1 MHGTPIDPIVELLLA
16 ALAKFVIIVV
26 LLLTASAV
34 VLVDLLAGGL
44 LLAVVRRKRFLF
56 LLLPPIN
63 FALYLLLLP
72 PLAWWLWED
81 EIAFVDH
88 FRSPLAGLTLL
99 AVPTLALLGWLSAG
113 MLAPVQVMLRW
124 LWTPEADRP
133 GDDPTLADYL
143 AQSAA
148 TTRWQAYRE
157 GLAAP
162 RRGFAYLCH
171 HPRLWRYAVTPILLN
186 ILVTGF
192 ALFLFLAAVAGF
204 ATYLHPQF
212 PAGWGWLLLEIAC
225 AILLL
230 LVALGLTWATWLLLQ
245 AILCGHFY
253 GKLARQ
259 VEIQLGAD
267 PAELKE
273 PPLASQVLDAL
284 IDLTLLLA
292 INLGLLCLNVV
303 PVLGSLA
310 AAGGSFVF
318 DCYLFGASYLD
329 LPLGLRGWR
338 RRERRQFTRRFRY
351 HTLGL
356 GTVVFLV
363 TLIPLAGA
371 VVLATAVVGAV
382 LLHRRLQWPDAGMKA
397 VSRE

>member
-1 MHGTPIDPIVELLLA
+1 MHGSPIEALLGPLA
-16 ALAKFVIIVV
+16 AAFLKFVAIVV
-26 LLLTASAV
+26 LLLAAMAM
-34 VLVDLLAGGL
+34 VLLDLLVGGL
-44 LLAVVRRKRFLF
+44 LLAVLQRKRFLF

-63 FALYLLLLP
+63 FALYLLALP
-72 PLAWWLWED
+72 ALAWWLWEE
-81 EIAFVDH
+81 EIAVVEH
-88 FRSPLAGLTLL
+88 FRFPLANLTLL
-99 AVPTLALLGWLSAG
+99 ALPTLALLGWLSAG

-124 LWTPEADRP
+124 LWDPVADRP
-133 GDDPTLADYL
+133 GDDPSLADYL
-143 AQSAA
+143 AQPAA
-148 TTRWQAYRE
+148 ATRWQAYRE

-162 RRGFAYLCH
+162 RRGFAYLCY

-186 ILVTGF
+186 VLITAF
-192 ALFLFLAAVAGF
+192 ALFLFLAAVAYF

-212 PAGWGWLLLEIAC
+212 PSGWGWLLLEIAC
-225 AILLL
+225 ALLLL

-245 AILCGHFY
+245 AILCGHFF

-267 PAELKE
+267 PAELEE
-273 PPLASQVLDAL
+273 PPLASQVVDAL
-284 IDLTLLLA
+284 IDLSLLLA
-292 INLGLLCLNVV
+292 INLGLLFLNLV

-310 AAGGSFVF
+310 AAGGSFAF
-318 DCYLFGASYLD
+318 DCYLFGAGYLD
-329 LPLGLRGWR
+329 FPLGLRGWR

-382 LLHRRLQWPDAGMKA
+382 LLHRRLQWLDAGMKA
-397 VSRE
+397 VSQE